1 MCAASTTGRTTS
13 IDLCEDQFKFMRLAK
28 GTKFMVAGTKIF
40 STNLNLKRREVS
52 FQLVFETF
60 CGDLG
65 LASDGAQT

>member
-1 MCAASTTGRTTS
+1 
-13 IDLCEDQFKFMRLAK
+13 
-28 GTKFMVAGTKIF
+28 MVAGTKIF

-60 CGDLG
+60 CSDLG

>member
-1 MCAASTTGRTTS
+1 
-13 IDLCEDQFKFMRLAK
+13 
-28 GTKFMVAGTKIF
+28 MVAGTKMF